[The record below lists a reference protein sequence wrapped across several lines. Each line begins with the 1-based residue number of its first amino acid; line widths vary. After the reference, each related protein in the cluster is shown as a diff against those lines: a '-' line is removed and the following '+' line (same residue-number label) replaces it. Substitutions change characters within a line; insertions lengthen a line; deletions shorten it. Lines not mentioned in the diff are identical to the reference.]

1 MMSAQENETLSDLFG
16 SYKAEWLQGRVF
28 EFFTEPSYFPE
39 LRQNNPCVLVGGRG
53 TGKTTVLRGLSY
65 EGEWELKDRPQ
76 DFVHTLRFVGIY
88 HRIDTNRVT
97 AFQGLGLDERD
108 WQRYFAHYINLIL
121 SELIV
126 KFLVWIEDNCGVVL
140 TFTADNIATIQNAL
154 HFGSFA
160 NVRELLVELR
170 QKKLAFESMINNLDA
185 DQVPL
190 LTLQGAPLEALLGIV
205 WQNEFLTGKQFF
217 FLIDEYEN
225 LLDSQQQVINTLIKH
240 TTPLYTFKIGVR
252 EEGWRCRT
260 ALNSHEVLISPADY
274 ILISIESSL
283 HDTFKD
289 FTTKACNAR
298 LQCLEGS
305 VGDVRALLPSLSLDK
320 EAEMLGVLER
330 VKDNIEQIC
339 EATSVSAEQL
349 LVRHSALDIYFI
361 ASWAQSKELDFMQ
374 CWNDFQTDPATW
386 KDRLG
391 NNRYSMLFSINQGK
405 VGIRKYYCGWDTYVL
420 MSNLNIRYIMQ
431 LVHQSLLAHENS
443 GKNLSEPI
451 SFEIQTKTAQNVGKK
466 NLTELEGLSTK
477 GNSLVKILLG
487 LGRVFQI
494 MARHP
499 AGHTPELNQFHIN
512 QDSDSNCASKVDA
525 ILKEGVMHLAFVRI
539 FGTKL
544 LQPSDIRSYD
554 YMLHPIY
561 SAFFEYSHRRKRKL
575 EISDSLFLDL
585 IDRPTVAIES
595 LLLRSKRSSRGAQI
609 PEQMSLLES
618 FYDHD

>member
-1 MMSAQENETLSDLFG
+1 
-16 SYKAEWLQGRVF
+16 
-28 EFFTEPSYFPE
+28 
-39 LRQNNPCVLVGGRG
+39 
-53 TGKTTVLRGLSY
+53 
-65 EGEWELKDRPQ
+65 
-76 DFVHTLRFVGIY
+76 
-88 HRIDTNRVT
+88 
-97 AFQGLGLDERD
+97 
-108 WQRYFAHYINLIL
+108 
-121 SELIV
+121 
-126 KFLVWIEDNCGVVL
+126 
-140 TFTADNIATIQNAL
+140 
-154 HFGSFA
+154 
-160 NVRELLVELR
+160 
-170 QKKLAFESMINNLDA
+170 
-185 DQVPL
+185 
-190 LTLQGAPLEALLGIV
+190 
-205 WQNEFLTGKQFF
+205 
-217 FLIDEYEN
+217 
-225 LLDSQQQVINTLIKH
+225 
-240 TTPLYTFKIGVR
+240 
-252 EEGWRCRT
+252 
-260 ALNSHEVLISPADY
+260 
-274 ILISIESSL
+274 
-283 HDTFKD
+283 
-289 FTTKACNAR
+289 
-298 LQCLEGS
+298 
-305 VGDVRALLPSLSLDK
+305 
-320 EAEMLGVLER
+320 
-330 VKDNIEQIC
+330 
-339 EATSVSAEQL
+339 
-349 LVRHSALDIYFI
+349 
-361 ASWAQSKELDFMQ
+361 
-374 CWNDFQTDPATW
+374 
-386 KDRLG
+386 
-391 NNRYSMLFSINQGK
+391 
-405 VGIRKYYCGWDTYVL
+405 
-420 MSNLNIRYIMQ
+420 MQ